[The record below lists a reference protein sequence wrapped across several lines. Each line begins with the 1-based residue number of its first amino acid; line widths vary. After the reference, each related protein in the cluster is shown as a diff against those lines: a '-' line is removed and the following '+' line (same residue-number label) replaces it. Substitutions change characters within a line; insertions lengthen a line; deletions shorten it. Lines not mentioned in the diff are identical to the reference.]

1 MANFSSKL
9 FSVAAAAMVFAGMA
23 SAQTPASCASA
34 QTPQGT
40 ASLRAE
46 GTTELVS
53 EVSLTCTG
61 TASTVA
67 GNAVLQVFMGT
78 TVTSK
83 QITNPNAA
91 NAIEAIVVVST
102 APGLGLSAA
111 SSGGVATGPGVLG
124 VYPGV
129 SVPGS
134 NSINFPGV
142 ALPGGATTYY
152 LTIANIRVNA
162 SALATSIPGIPPSV
176 TEQIFV
182 NSGPLQTTSTAT
194 VGYVQKGFSQA
205 TVNNSTAPGGTTTPS
220 THVICS
226 PINSGN
232 TANSSFV
239 LHFGENFPS
248 AFKASTNLG
257 SANTTIGNEFLKN
270 TESAIN
276 YTGVAANVG
285 TATTG
290 TRLAVTLSNI
300 PSGITMYLPL
310 TVGDDA
316 GTGLAFRATTS
327 ATSGFSAPSAS
338 SATNLTAYF
347 VPTVSGGTTTV
358 FYEFSTGTIDGFA
371 AAQNLD
377 QFSLPVVFRSNA
389 NTVTA
394 TNGAVTALIG
404 LAPTGSTNFP
414 NFVATTNTS
423 VSGAKFNTCTTSLLF
438 PFMTNA
444 SGFDTGIAIS
454 NTSADPFGTANQPG
468 TCTLNFY
475 GTGAPAAFTTTS
487 VAAGSSYTNLA
498 STVAAG
504 FQGYMIA
511 QCAFQYAHGFA
522 FITDGFGGPGRGLS
536 QGYLAGVIPDTNQNG
551 GRFANDPSNGTLG
564 AGKGEILGH

>member
-83 QITNPNAA
+83 QIKNPNAA
-91 NAIEAIVVVST
+91 NAIEATVVVST
-102 APGLGLSAA
+102 APGLGLSTSSAA
-111 SSGGVATGPGVLG
+111 VLG
-124 VYPGV
+124 IYHGV

-134 NSINFPGV
+134 NSINFAGV

-152 LTIANIRVNA
+152 LTFANIRVNA
-162 SALATSIPGIPPSV
+162 SALATSTPGIPPSV
-176 TEQIFV
+176 SEQIFV

-205 TVNNSTAPGGTTTPS
+205 TVNNSLTPGGTTAPS

-226 PINSGN
+226 AINSGGG
-232 TANSSFV
+232 TGSSFV
-239 LHFGENFPS
+239 LHFGENFPN
-248 AFKASTNLG
+248 AFKANTNLG
-257 SANTTIGNEFLKN
+257 TPNTVIGNEFLKN
-270 TESAIN
+270 TESGIN
-276 YTGVAANVG
+276 YTGVASNTG

-290 TRLAVTLSNI
+290 TRVAVTFSNI
-300 PSGITMYLPL
+300 PSGVTMYLPL

-316 GTGLAFRATTS
+316 ATGLSLAATTS
-327 ATSGFSAPSAS
+327 ATGSFSAPTAS

-347 VPTVSGGTTTV
+347 PASVSGGTTTV
-358 FYEFSTGTIDGFA
+358 FYEFSTGAIDGFV

-377 QFSLPVVFRSNA
+377 QFSLPVVFRSSP

-394 TNGAVTALIG
+394 TNGAVTALVA

-414 NFVATTNTS
+414 NFVATTNTA
-423 VSGAKFNTCTTSLLF
+423 VNGAKFNTCTTSLLF
-438 PFMTNA
+438 PFVTNA

-551 GRFANDPSNGTLG
+551 GRFANDPSNGPLG